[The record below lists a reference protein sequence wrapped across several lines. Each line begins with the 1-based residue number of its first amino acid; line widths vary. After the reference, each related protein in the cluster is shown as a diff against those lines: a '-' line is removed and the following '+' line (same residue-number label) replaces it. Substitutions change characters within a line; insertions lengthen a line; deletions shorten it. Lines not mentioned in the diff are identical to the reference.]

1 MESKNQ
7 EIQQPHTSMVP
18 VSFNLLDPQQFST
31 MQRVCKMYTSSD
43 LVPEI
48 YRATSAENENK
59 AIGNCMIALEVSMRI
74 GASLLMVMQNMVPIY
89 GKPSWSSKFLIATV
103 NACGRF
109 QPIMYKMTNKGKIGK
124 IEYTEY
130 DKVWET
136 SSSGKKYQKNVARKA
151 TFDGTNIDNIECI
164 AYTTKRGDDG
174 VLEGSP
180 VDLVMAILEGW
191 YTKNGSKWQTMPLK
205 MLKYRAASFWVNEFA
220 PEISMGIRT
229 IEEQE
234 DMPETHDAEYEVV
247 STKMNDTTKKA
258 DIPVPQPKTEEKQKS
273 APQPSAQPKPQ
284 DKTQTES
291 QQPSQGS
298 SEPSASDDEPGY

>member
-7 EIQQPHTSMVP
+7 ESQQLQTNMVP
-18 VSFNLLDPQQFST
+18 VSFNLLDPQQFAT
-31 MQRVCKMYTSSD
+31 MQRVCKMYASSD

-48 YRATSAENENK
+48 YRATSTENENK

-136 SSSGKKYQKNVARKA
+136 SSSGKKYQKNVARTA

-164 AYTTKRGDDG
+164 AYTVKRGDDE

-180 VDLVMAILEGW
+180 VDLVMAIKEGW

-205 MLKYRAASFWVNEFA
+205 MLKYRAASFWVNEYA

-234 DMPETHDAEYEVV
+234 DMPETQDAECEVI
-247 STKMNDTTKKA
+247 STKMNGTTKKA
-258 DIPVPQPKTEEKQKS
+258 DIQVPQPKPEEKRE
-273 APQPSAQPKPQ
+273 PSKPQ
-284 DKTQTES
+284 EKPQTEL
-291 QQPSQGS
+291 QQSNQEP